1 MKTDKGRDAMKLLT
15 TCLLMAAVLAVPQ
28 VVATEVPAG
37 IQRWVAHPDK
47 SSLRFTAT
55 QEGAEFAGRFHKFNV
70 SLEIVSLETHPTAD
84 DVALLAISSVIQLG
98 SVDTQYQDR
107 DDTLV
112 QEDWFNVDVWPE
124 ARFAS
129 TTVTAT
135 GDGHFVADGELSM
148 RGVSQAVPVTLELI
162 IEDNGERG
170 TLRGSAQLNRLEFGV
185 GQGDWASTEWVG
197 DAVEVEFDLY
207 ILRAY
212 E

>member
-1 MKTDKGRDAMKLLT
+1 MKRLTAFLLT
-15 TCLLMAAVLAVPQ
+15 AAVLTATPVLATEF
-28 VVATEVPAG
+28 ATEVPVG

-47 SSLRFTAT
+47 SSLVFTAT
-55 QEGAEFAGRFHKFNV
+55 QEGAEFAGRFHKF
-70 SLEIVSLETHPTAD
+70 SVSLETHPTAD

-124 ARFAS
+124 ARFVS
-129 TTVTAT
+129 TTITAT

-148 RGVSQAVPVTLELI
+148 RGVSQAVAVTLALTM
-162 IEDNGERG
+162 EDNGERG